1 MAGRTALIL
10 RAHIAGTNGKGSTA
24 AFLESILRRAGFRTG
39 LNTSPHLE
47 KINERIRVNGEEIS
61 DEAFAETFT
70 RIQALNEELLAAGK
84 LRAHPTY
91 FECVTAMA
99 FEYFAR
105 ARVEF
110 GVFEVG
116 LGGRLDATN
125 ILTPVVSII
134 TRVDFDHENF
144 LGHSLAEIA
153 AEKAGILKPSVPVV
167 VAEQR
172 PEALEVIRA
181 RARELGCP
189 VIETAAAFRIEKEW
203 MENGCSRARVTEVES
218 GWPLELAPRLPG
230 KFQIQNSLNAVA
242 AARYL
247 QKRGYRISDD
257 AITQGIAE
265 AVWPGRL
272 EKLQTEPGCLSGWR
286 AQSFGGERACG
297 LPGAEPRGRKIWL
310 VFGALR
316 DKAVDEIAGVLFPH
330 AAEVIFTAAAHH
342 ARDFRRP
349 AGGNHVAS
357 RRAFHDCSRRGSRA
371 RICARP
377 GRCARRRHRRR
388 VALPCRATAPLLE
401 KSRAGRRA
409 LKNTVEYRG
418 SGSDTVF
425 PDTLNIDGEEKFKGT
440 EAREKRDARRDEF
453 GARARSSASSWARLP
468 IGRRWSTPSRTLTEL
483 ACRTK
488 RAWFLRIARRTCF
501 LNTRRARRSA
511 ALK

>member
-1 MAGRTALIL
+1 MNYESAVRYLLSLGRELAAPTQAAAAKFDLENITVL
-10 RAHIAGTNGKGSTA
+10 MERLGRPDRAYPTAHIAGTNGKGSTA
-24 AFLESILRRAGFRTG
+24 AFLEAILRRAGFRTG

-61 DEAFAETFT
+61 DEAFAETFS
-70 RIQALNEELLAAGK
+70 RIQALNEELLAAGR

-105 ARVEF
+105 APVEF

-125 ILTPVVSII
+125 ILTPVVSVI

-153 AEKAGILKPSVPVV
+153 AEKAGILKPSVPLILT
-167 VAEQR
+167 EQR

-181 RARELGCP
+181 RACELSCP
-189 VIETAAAFRIEKEW
+189 VVETTAAFRVEKER

-218 GWPLELAPRLPG
+218 GWSVELVPRLPG

-242 AARYL
+242 TARYL

-272 EKLQTEPGCLSGWR
+272 EKLQSSPDVY
-286 AQSFGGERACG
+286 FD
-297 LPGAEPRGRKIWL
+297 GAHNPSAARELAAFLEQNLAGRRVWL

-316 DKAVDEIAGVLFPH
+316 DKAVDEIAGVLFAH
-330 AAEVIFTAAAHH
+330 AAEVIFTQPRTTRAISVAQLAEITSHYAAHFTVIPEPEAALEYALDRAAAND
-342 ARDFRRP
+342 AIIV
-349 AGGNHVAS
+349 AGSLYLVGQLRLYWKNRAQVA
-357 RRAFHDCSRRGSRA
+357 AH
-371 RICARP
+371 
-377 GRCARRRHRRR
+377 
-388 VALPCRATAPLLE
+388 
-401 KSRAGRRA
+401 
-409 LKNTVEYRG
+409 
-418 SGSDTVF
+418 
-425 PDTLNIDGEEKFKGT
+425 
-440 EAREKRDARRDEF
+440 
-453 GARARSSASSWARLP
+453 
-468 IGRRWSTPSRTLTEL
+468 
-483 ACRTK
+483 
-488 RAWFLRIARRTCF
+488 
-501 LNTRRARRSA
+501 
-511 ALK
+511 